1 CAWHLYSQAGFSYAC
16 ISLQYEFGVDVNL
29 LLFLLWLA
37 AGGRQLSVEDIK
49 ELDEA
54 VRPWREL
61 TIIPI
66 REVRRGLKGVRT
78 LVEAGKQKAFR
89 TRIKAIELEAE
100 SLQQEALY
108 SRSLSSPLGREA
120 ETTAAAHANIAAYA
134 QSLGAGFRRAAVDC
148 LLAAFAAIKHDNFA
162 LRCPYWNRLSPRG
175 KSHWIR
181 RLMGRAWPKLPH
193 G

>member
-1 CAWHLYSQAGFSYAC
+1 MSEAAASSETPLWRFTLRFYRQDGVADAC
-16 ISLQYEFGVDVNL
+16 IALQDHCGVDVNL

-37 AGGRQLSVEDIK
+37 IGGRQLSVEAIK

-78 LVEAGKQKAFR
+78 LVEAGKQEALR
-89 TRIKAIELEAE
+89 TEIKAIELEAE
-100 SLQQEALY
+100 RLQQEALY
-108 SRSLSSPLGREA
+108 SRSLSSLLGREA
-120 ETTAAAHANIAAYA
+120 ETAAARANIAAYE
-134 QSLGAGFRRAAVDC
+134 QTLTAAFPKPAVHC

-162 LRCPYWNRLSPRG
+162 PR
-175 KSHWIR
+175 
-181 RLMGRAWPKLPH
+181 
-193 G
+193 

>member
-1 CAWHLYSQAGFSYAC
+1 MSEATASSETPLWRFTLHFYRQAGVADAC
-16 ISLQYEFGVDVNL
+16 IALQDECGVDVNL

-78 LVEAGKQKAFR
+78 LVEAGKQEAFR

-134 QSLGAGFRRAAVDC
+134 QSLAAGFPKAAVDC
-148 LLAAFAAIKHDNFA
+148 LLTAFAAIKHDNFA
-162 LRCPYWNRLSPRG
+162 LR
-175 KSHWIR
+175 
-181 RLMGRAWPKLPH
+181 
-193 G
+193 